1 MYHIFILNIYILRNN
16 DKIDGPSQLSIRW
29 IIVTY
34 VVQSIPFLFDLS
46 SIIDPVKGYR
56 SPVFWFWDFI
66 KVNNWFWCGCRWIGL
81 IGFHVVGVDLG
92 SICHRQTEWDL
103 FFFSFWFLLFFL
115 KRFLLLLYS
124 VIKKNNL
131 FSAHL
136 SIEHKNA
143 LFHSLETV
151 LMKEG
156 EKIFILM

>member
-29 IIVTY
+29 IIVSY
-34 VVQSIPFLFDLS
+34 VVQSIPFLFYLS

-56 SPVFWFWDFI
+56 FPVFWFWDFI

-92 SICHRQTEWDL
+92 SICHRQTEWDPY
-103 FFFSFWFLLFFL
+103 FFFIIIAAVLSEEIFV
-115 KRFLLLLYS
+115 
-124 VIKKNNL
+124 VIIFSNKKNNL

-136 SIEHKNA
+136 SI
-143 LFHSLETV
+143 
-151 LMKEG
+151 
-156 EKIFILM
+156 

>member
-29 IIVTY
+29 IIVSY
-34 VVQSIPFLFDLS
+34 VVQSIPFLLYLS

-92 SICHRQTEWDL
+92 SICHRQTE
-103 FFFSFWFLLFFL
+103 FFHYVCCCSFWRDFCP
-115 KRFLLLLYS
+115 LLYS
-124 VIKKNNL
+124 VIKKQFI
-131 FSAHL
+131 FSTFKYL
-136 SIEHKNA
+136 TQKCSFSFTWNGLNERG
-143 LFHSLETV
+143 
-151 LMKEG
+151 G
-156 EKIFILM
+156 EKIIILM

>member
-29 IIVTY
+29 IIVSY
-34 VVQSIPFLFDLS
+34 VVQSIPFLFYLS

-56 SPVFWFWDFI
+56 FPVFWFWDFI

-92 SICHRQTEWDL
+92 SICHRQTEWDP
-103 FFFSFWFLLFFL
+103 FFFHFDCCCSFWRDFCRYYIF
-115 KRFLLLLYS
+115 RN
-124 VIKKNNL
+124 KKNNL
-131 FSAHL
+131 FSAHW